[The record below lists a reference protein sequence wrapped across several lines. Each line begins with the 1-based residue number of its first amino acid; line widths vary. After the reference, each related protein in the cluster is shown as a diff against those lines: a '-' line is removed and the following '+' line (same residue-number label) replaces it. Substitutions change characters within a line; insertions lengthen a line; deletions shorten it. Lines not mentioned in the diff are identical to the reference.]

1 MNGVHAEGVQ
11 AETTTGW
18 SNETWTYRHLC
29 EHGIVVGSDDSASE
43 TVSTIQ
49 TDTVAT
55 STAVDLNA
63 AGVRLEALGR
73 VLGGDTALDGEPPGG
88 DAVLGEAELGE
99 GGAGGDLDLG
109 GDDVDARDLLGDGV
123 LDLDAG
129 VDLDEVVPVLLVD
142 EELRG
147 AGVAVADRLCEA
159 DGVVEHGV
167 ADLGGKVLG
176 RGDLDDLLV
185 PPLDGAVTLV
195 QVHDVAMVVTEELH
209 LDVLGLV
216 EEALDEDG
224 AVAEGGLCLG
234 RGALE
239 VLLQRFLV
247 ADHTHATATA
257 SVGGLDDD
265 GEAILVG
272 EALDLLKL
280 LHCALCSG
288 DDGHVCLDGDLSGRD
303 LVSEGVDDLGRRSDE
318 LFSDAR
324 DQLGANCREG
334 EK

>member
-1 MNGVHAEGVQ
+1 MERKEHISGQKWKERL
-11 AETTTGW
+11 TG
-18 SNETWTYRHLC
+18 
-29 EHGIVVGSDDSASE
+29 DDGTSE
-43 TVSTIQ
+43 TVATIQ
-49 TDTVAT
+49 TDAVTT
-55 STAVDLNA
+55 SAAVDLDPT
-63 AGVRLEALGR
+63 GVRLEVLTR
-73 VLGGDTALDGEPPGG
+73 VLGGDTALNSKTPSG

-99 GGAGGDLDLG
+99 RGAGGDLDLG

-142 EELRG
+142 EELCG
-147 AGVAVADRLCEA
+147 AGVAVADRLGEPH
-159 DGVVEHGV
+159 GVVEHGV
-167 ADLGGKVLG
+167 ADLGGQVLG

-195 QVHDVAMVVTEELH
+195 QVDDVAMVVTEQLH

-216 EEALDEDG
+216 QEALDEDC

-247 ADHTHATATA
+247 ADHTHATTTTT
-257 SVGGLDDD
+257 VGGLDDD
-265 GEAILVG
+265 WEAILVG
-272 EALDLLKL
+272 EALDLLEL

-288 DDGHVCLDGDLSGRD
+288 DDRHVCLDGDLSGRD
-303 LVSEGVDDLGRRSDE
+303 LVSQGIDNLGRRSDE
-318 LFSDAR
+318 LFRRQEISSVPIVAR
-324 DQLGANCREG
+324 D
-334 EK
+334 K